1 VIEILLLLFGVL
13 LEATV
18 EGLRRKPYKGVNLAA
33 VISTVRFRLMILEKG
48 FRYEL
53 RDRLHNLKDF
63 VRDFP
68 AILGYV
74 IEKITRITH
83 MSLP

>member
-1 VIEILLLLFGVL
+1 
-13 LEATV
+13 
-18 EGLRRKPYKGVNLAA
+18 
-33 VISTVRFRLMILEKG
+33 MILEKG